1 MKKLI
6 SAVLAMGMAASLA
19 ACGSSA
25 STAASTAESTASTA
39 ESTASTAETTEA
51 AADSDLDYIKG
62 CLLYT
67 SLFHGML

>member
-6 SAVLAMGMAASLA
+6 STVLALGMAASLA

-25 STAASTAESTASTA
+25 AATPASTADAVSA
-39 ESTASTAETTEA
+39 ES
-51 AADSDLDYIKG
+51 AADTDLAYI

-67 SLFHGML
+67 SPSPRDMRRSRMPSSA